1 MPLLSCASYDE
12 MSSPSITVCAPM
24 PPEPQSITA
33 NAVYAPNCDS
43 PTHELPGHE
52 NTPAAA
58 ARPRSDSS
66 SESDRPFE
74 MASHSAR
81 PALDEPSMC
90 PHETGAGTCGLS
102 TVPGG
107 GSTSR
112 IGRKRPKLVGTSH
125 ANVNMA
131 IAPTSPT
138 IAP

>member
-1 MPLLSCASYDE
+1 
-12 MSSPSITVCAPM
+12 MSRPSMTVWAPM

-33 NAVYAPNCDS
+33 NAVYVPNWER

-58 ARPRSDSS
+58 ARLRSVGSSDS
-66 SESDRPFE
+66 ERPFE
-74 MASHSAR
+74 IASQIAR

-107 GSTSR
+107 GRISL
-112 IGRKRPKLVGTSH
+112 IGRKMPKLVGTSQ
-125 ANVNMA
+125 A
-131 IAPTSPT
+131 
-138 IAP
+138 